1 MVLAL
6 PNANTNYLQLYGQA
20 SAALVVERRD
30 PCYGA
35 ALPEIHA
42 KRGQEGIAVE
52 RLDAELADEIQRAVD
67 ARRDDTVQL
76 LKDLVRVPSVTGEEG
91 AVQEVVEHAFRARGL
106 AVDRWEAT
114 PEEASPYT
122 DHVGEQ
128 DTYSGRPNVVGVRAG
143 LGKGTSIL
151 LNAHVDTV
159 ASGDRAAWS
168 RDPLSADVEG
178 DLLYGRGSCD
188 MKGGLVTHLAALD
201 ALEELGIELRGD
213 VSVAATVGEEN
224 GGLGALSTVL
234 RGYRADAALITEPT
248 RLALVPAQ
256 GGSLVFRLTVTGR
269 SAHAAVRD
277 EGVSA
282 LEKFLPIFEDLRA
295 VERERNETLSHPH
308 YEHLRN
314 KVPVNVGVVRAG
326 NWASTVPES
335 LVAEGRIG
343 LIPGEEVEPF
353 RELVEERIGAV
364 ANRDPWLEE
373 NPPLLEWFGGQFA
386 PAEVPPDA
394 PICEAVKLAHELVTG
409 EKPAVEGAP
418 YGADMRLFIRFGGMP
433 CVMYGAGDVNVAHA
447 PDEHVSIT
455 ELLTA
460 AKTVACLLA
469 EWCDVA
475 Q

>member
-1 MVLAL
+1 MRL
-6 PNANTNYLQLYGQA
+6 LQ
-20 SAALVVERRD
+20 
-30 PCYGA
+30 
-35 ALPEIHA
+35 
-42 KRGQEGIAVE
+42 
-52 RLDAELADEIQRAVD
+52 
-67 ARRDDTVQL
+67 
-76 LKDLVRVPSVTGEEG
+76 DLVRVPSVTGEEG
-91 AVQEVVEHAFRARGL
+91 AVQEVVERAFRARGL

-114 PEEASPYT
+114 PEEVSPYAEY
-122 DHVGEQ
+122 VGEQ
-128 DTYSGRPNVVGVRAG
+128 KTYADRPNVVGVRVG
-143 LGKGTSIL
+143 RGGGHSIL

-159 ASGDRAAWS
+159 ESGDRAAWK
-168 RDPLSADVEG
+168 RDPLSAEIKR

-188 MKGGLVTHLAALD
+188 MKGGLVTHIAALD
-201 ALEELGIELRGD
+201 ALSKLGIELRGD

-256 GGSLVFRLTVTGR
+256 GGSLVFRLTLTGR

-282 LEKFLPIFEDLRA
+282 LEKFLPIFEGLRA
-295 VERERNETLSHPH
+295 LERERNDTLSHPL
-308 YEHLRN
+308 YERLRN
-314 KVPVNVGVVRAG
+314 KVPINVGVVRAG

-335 LVAEGRIG
+335 LVAEGRVG

-353 RELVEERIGAV
+353 RRLVGERISAV
-364 ANRDPWLEE
+364 ADRDPWLRE

-394 PICEAVKLAHELVTG
+394 PICEAVERAHEQVTG
-409 EKPAVEGAP
+409 EKPAVEGVP

-447 PDEHVSIT
+447 PDEHISVT

-460 AKTVACLLA
+460 TKTVACLLVD
-469 EWCDVA
+469 WCGVA
-475 Q
+475 